1 MIVVL
6 VGYDSLPSDLLLH
19 LSHLSLML
27 TLSYKKFR
35 SSSLKIKHFNFWKT
49 LSFLEFITI
58 GTDFSKVY
66 ACKRLPENVSQI

>member
-27 TLSYKKFR
+27 TLSDKKIR
-35 SSSLKIKHFNFWKT
+35 SSSFKIKHFSFWKT

-58 GTDFSKVY
+58 GTDISKVY
-66 ACKRLPENVSQI
+66 ACKRSTENVLQL